1 MNYQNDQELFKVQRE
16 CEAKILADEHQRIL
30 FNHQNALYERLV
42 FSEEMHERVSEEF
55 AQILEC
61 SLT

>member
-1 MNYQNDQELFKVQRE
+1 MCNENAMRKFWPMSTS
-16 CEAKILADEHQRIL
+16 AIL

>member
-1 MNYQNDQELFKVQRE
+1 MCNENAMRKFWPMSTSVSCRSGP
-16 CEAKILADEHQRIL
+16 RIL

-42 FSEEMHERVSEEF
+42 FSEEMHERVSEGF